1 MENLPEL
8 LRTILQEELKP
19 IKKDIQTL
27 KEKQKRLERKAEE
40 IRLITDRVD
49 IHPPHALI
57 SIIKIKSGETKI
69 YPLYRIG

>member
-27 KEKQKRLERKAEE
+27 KEGQKRLERKAEE

-49 IHPPHALI
+49 IHHPTP
-57 SIIKIKSGETKI
+57 
-69 YPLYRIG
+69 